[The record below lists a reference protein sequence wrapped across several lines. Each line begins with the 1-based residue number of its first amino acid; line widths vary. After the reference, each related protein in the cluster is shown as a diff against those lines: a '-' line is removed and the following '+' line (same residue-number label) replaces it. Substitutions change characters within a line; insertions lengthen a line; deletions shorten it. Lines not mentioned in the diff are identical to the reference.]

1 MNHSIKK
8 TYLVFTMLLG
18 FILLAGC
25 NGDNNNDNSNNDNN
39 GVLLTSIA
47 VTPATP
53 SMPLGLKQ
61 QFTAMGTYSDGTSS
75 DITNSATWSSDDSTV
90 ATINGS
96 GLAMG
101 VIPGS
106 VAITASLIDSSSN
119 EQSATTTLTI
129 TDATLTALAI
139 TPVNPSLAKGL
150 TKQFMATGTY
160 SDGTS
165 PDVTTSVTWSSANT
179 LVATVNASGLAS
191 GVAIGS
197 SIITASLGSDETT
210 TELNITDAILSSI
223 ALTPVEPSI
232 AKGITQQFTAIGTYS
247 DGISVDI
254 TASSN
259 WSSADTLVA
268 TMNTSGAAKGVSIG
282 SSIITA
288 DFQAQSA
295 TSLLTVTDASLTS
308 IMLTPANPHIPKGN
322 TLQLTATGIYSD
334 GISVDITSSAI
345 WSSAD
350 TLIATVNADGVVSGI
365 TSGSAI
371 ITATSAALSATT
383 TVTVT
388 DTTLTSIAVTPGN
401 QTIVK
406 GSNKQLTATGTYSD
420 GSLANITASVT
431 WSSAD
436 TLVATVNNSGL
447 ASGIETGSSLISAS
461 SGALSGSTNLTITGA
476 ALNSIVVSPTN
487 LSLVK
492 GMNKQ
497 FAATA
502 TYSDGSVADIST
514 SVTWSSAD
522 TLVATIDVNGLANG
536 KAAGSSLITATSGA
550 QSNSTNLTVTDATL
564 NSIDVTPINPS
575 IIKNSSQNFV
585 ATGHYS
591 DGSTT
596 NITSTVMWSSADTL
610 VATLN
615 PNEQLNSGRA
625 TAIEVGSSVIQ
636 ASLSGVFADT
646 TLNVTAALPNNPLA
660 PELGEV
666 ARFAMLAS
674 QAITTTSG
682 SAIVDGDLGILDQAR
697 SYYAGFTPGVNAG
710 EFDELTNGLSYAGD
724 DSTPP
729 YVVPV
734 PYASMVAFINQS
746 RTDLGIAYNFLAADP
761 NPNAATQVCPI
772 ELGNLTLTRGV
783 YKTAADVTLQTGTLT
798 LDGEGDPDSVFIF
811 TIGGN
816 LTSGAPGGDIVLIN
830 GAQAKNIYW
839 RTAGKTVIGT
849 NTNFSGNVF
858 AWSEVN
864 VRTGANVTGRLFAVT
879 DQVTLDANA
888 VTKAN

>member
-90 ATINGS
+90 ATINAS

-139 TPVNPSLAKGL
+139 TPVTPSLAKGL

-197 SIITASLGSDETT
+197 SVITASLGSDETT

-254 TASSN
+254 TASAN

-308 IMLTPANPHIPKGN
+308 IML
-322 TLQLTATGIYSD
+322 
-334 GISVDITSSAI
+334 
-345 WSSAD
+345 
-350 TLIATVNADGVVSGI
+350 
-365 TSGSAI
+365 
-371 ITATSAALSATT
+371 
-383 TVTVT
+383 
-388 DTTLTSIAVTPGN
+388 
-401 QTIVK
+401 
-406 GSNKQLTATGTYSD
+406 
-420 GSLANITASVT
+420 
-431 WSSAD
+431 
-436 TLVATVNNSGL
+436 
-447 ASGIETGSSLISAS
+447 
-461 SGALSGSTNLTITGA
+461 
-476 ALNSIVVSPTN
+476 
-487 LSLVK
+487 
-492 GMNKQ
+492 
-497 FAATA
+497 
-502 TYSDGSVADIST
+502 
-514 SVTWSSAD
+514 
-522 TLVATIDVNGLANG
+522 
-536 KAAGSSLITATSGA
+536 
-550 QSNSTNLTVTDATL
+550 
-564 NSIDVTPINPS
+564 
-575 IIKNSSQNFV
+575 
-585 ATGHYS
+585 
-591 DGSTT
+591 
-596 NITSTVMWSSADTL
+596 
-610 VATLN
+610 
-615 PNEQLNSGRA
+615 
-625 TAIEVGSSVIQ
+625 
-636 ASLSGVFADT
+636 
-646 TLNVTAALPNNPLA
+646 
-660 PELGEV
+660 
-666 ARFAMLAS
+666 
-674 QAITTTSG
+674 
-682 SAIVDGDLGILDQAR
+682 
-697 SYYAGFTPGVNAG
+697 
-710 EFDELTNGLSYAGD
+710 
-724 DSTPP
+724 
-729 YVVPV
+729 
-734 PYASMVAFINQS
+734 
-746 RTDLGIAYNFLAADP
+746 
-761 NPNAATQVCPI
+761 
-772 ELGNLTLTRGV
+772 
-783 YKTAADVTLQTGTLT
+783 
-798 LDGEGDPDSVFIF
+798 
-811 TIGGN
+811 
-816 LTSGAPGGDIVLIN
+816 
-830 GAQAKNIYW
+830 
-839 RTAGKTVIGT
+839 
-849 NTNFSGNVF
+849 
-858 AWSEVN
+858 
-864 VRTGANVTGRLFAVT
+864 
-879 DQVTLDANA
+879 
-888 VTKAN
+888 